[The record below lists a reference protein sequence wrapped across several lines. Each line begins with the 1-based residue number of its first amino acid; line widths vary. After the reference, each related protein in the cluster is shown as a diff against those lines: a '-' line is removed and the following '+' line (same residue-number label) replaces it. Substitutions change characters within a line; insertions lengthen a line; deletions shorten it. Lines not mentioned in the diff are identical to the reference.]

1 VPYFLLSAAGSIS
14 IFIIKMKLDKLKLSL
29 ARLRLGQNSFVRN
42 TLWMLFAQGLR
53 LVLQAGYFVIIA
65 QALGVEEYGAFV
77 GATALVSILAPFAT
91 LGSGNLLIKN
101 VSRDRSLFH
110 EYWGNALF
118 MICVSGLVLIL
129 FVLLIAP
136 FILPKTIPLLLVFLV
151 AVTDL
156 IFYRILDT
164 AGQAFQAVLWLNKT
178 AQLNILPNIT
188 RLIAA
193 FALVHFFP
201 KPNALEW
208 TFLYLISTAVC
219 ALLGILL
226 VHRDLGAPKLALS
239 RIKPEI
245 LEGFYF
251 SVSLSAQT
259 VYNDIDKTMLARL
272 ATLQATGIY
281 AAAYRLI
288 DVAFVP
294 VRSILAAAYAKFF
307 QHGASGISGSLS
319 LAKRLVPIAGS
330 YGIAA
335 GIGLFLFAPIVPYVL
350 GDEYAGAVEALRWLA
365 PLPFLKAM
373 HYFAADSLT
382 GAGFQGVRS
391 AVQVIV
397 AVFNVLVNLSLI
409 SAYSWKGAAWTSLAS
424 DGLLMLGL
432 WIMVALLYR
441 QQTQKLKS
449 NKQ

>member
-1 VPYFLLSAAGSIS
+1 
-14 IFIIKMKLDKLKLSL
+14 MKLDKLKLSL
-29 ARLRLGQNSFVRN
+29 ARLGQNSFARN

-53 LVLQAGYFVIIA
+53 LVLQAAYFVIIA
-65 QALGVEEYGAFV
+65 RVLGVEEYGAFV
-77 GATALVSILAPFAT
+77 GATAIVSILAPFAT

-101 VSRDRSLFH
+101 VSRDRSLFRV
-110 EYWGNALF
+110 YWGNALF
-118 MICVSGLVLIL
+118 MIFVSGLVLVL
-129 FVLLIAP
+129 FVVLIAP
-136 FILPKTIPLLLVFLV
+136 FILPKSIPLLLIFLV
-151 AVTDL
+151 AITDL
-156 IFYRILDT
+156 IFFRILDT
-164 AGQAFQAVLWLNKT
+164 AGQAFQAVSWLSKT

-201 KPNALEW
+201 NPNALEW

-226 VHRDLGAPKLALS
+226 VHRDLGTPKLALS

-259 VYNDIDKTMLARL
+259 IYNDIDKTMLARL
-272 ATLQATGIY
+272 ATLEATGIY
-281 AAAYRLI
+281 AAAYRLL

-307 QHGASGISGSLS
+307 QHGASGISGSIGLT
-319 LAKRLVPIAGS
+319 KRLVPIAGT

-335 GIGLFLFAPIVPYVL
+335 GIGLFLFAPVVPYVL
-350 GDEYAGAVEALRWLA
+350 GDEYAGTVEALRWLS
-365 PLPFLKAM
+365 PLLFLKAM
-373 HYFAADSLT
+373 HYFAADTLT
-382 GAGFQGVRS
+382 GAGFQGRRS
-391 AVQVIV
+391 AVQVMI
-397 AVFNVLVNLSLI
+397 AVFNVLVNLWLI
-409 SAYSWKGAAWTSLAS
+409 SAYSWRGAAWSSLAS

-432 WIMVALLYR
+432 WMMVGFLYR
-441 QQTQKLKS
+441 QQVQCHKK
-449 NKQ
+449 NQQ